1 MNKMYESLLPVEV
14 LEPTVVATTANQ
26 NSDRMGFNGFRK
38 IMFYVV
44 LEAADRDAWIDD
56 ETLTLILNEATA
68 LSGGTT
74 DDMRSAAIV
83 GGVDVLEAEIW
94 TQNNADGDEVTVNGI
109 TFPRTT
115 AGFDAA
121 ARPLE
126 WNTPAQ
132 LITNINRE
140 CEGITAAAAAATHG
154 VPLSVD
160 DPGTMTLTVD
170 VDIANA
176 TGQLATLKACGILEV
191 YVAEL
196 DRGDDMEYV
205 FVNVNNNHA
214 TERLTGNVTAY
225 AVAIKGSPYHA
236 PVNQVA
242 AATA

>member
-1 MNKMYESLLPVEV
+1 MNKMHESLLPVEV

-26 NSDRMGFNGFRK
+26 DSDRMGFNGFRK
-38 IMFYVV
+38 IMFYTTA
-44 LEAADRDAWIDD
+44 EAADRNAWIDD
-56 ETLTLILNEATA
+56 ETLTLTLNEATA
-68 LSGGTT
+68 LSGGVT
-74 DDMRSAAIV
+74 DDMRAIEIV
-83 GGVDVLEAEIW
+83 GGINVLEAEIW
-94 TQNNADGDEVTVNGI
+94 TEGHADGDEVTVNGI

-160 DPGTMTLTVD
+160 DPGTMTLTVG
-170 VDIANA
+170 VDITAA
-176 TGQLATLKACGILEV
+176 SGQLATLKACGILEA
-191 YVAEL
+191 YVGEL
-196 DRGDDMEYV
+196 THADDMEYV
-205 FVNVNNNHA
+205 FVNVDNNHA
-214 TERLTGNVTAY
+214 TATLTGNVTAY
-225 AVAIKGSPYHA
+225 TVAIKGSPYHA